1 MWDDRDLL
9 QTKLKRSMKKYTCT
23 ASHATFCTPQLQ
35 TEKWWST
42 SSWRESNAVS
52 KSPKQSSTRNK
63 GGRVSFSARHYNS
76 KKHFYEERDDSIYW
90 KQVER
95 IATLEEKQKHNQTT
109 ITNQRNAL
117 KYLRRQEKSLRSRL
131 SEIRKNEKPTSL
143 SEGIIAVIEKI
154 VQTHYSRYG
163 MKRVGEEVARAVW
176 SVDCLGGSVR
186 GSLIKVVKGW
196 IRQEVFNP
204 RNIVRAMDLFGGM
217 LSFQA
222 IRVLRWIEGNGES
235 NQRNLM
241 IPSVSVLQ
249 RYLSNFTAFC
259 STKMKIN
266 FFQTASGEGFETQ
279 SMLIQC

>member
-1 MWDDRDLL
+1 
-9 QTKLKRSMKKYTCT
+9 
-23 ASHATFCTPQLQ
+23 
-35 TEKWWST
+35 
-42 SSWRESNAVS
+42 VS
-52 KSPKQSSTRNK
+52 KSPKQSSTTNK

-259 STKMKIN
+259 STKMKN
-266 FFQTASGEGFETQ
+266 HFFPDS
-279 SMLIQC
+279 